1 MTGQSPVVE
10 VHMPHEVPV
19 RNKSLALAGLL
30 AGLFLAATAIV
41 LAQVNGQMI
50 LGQPGSVSGALTLM
64 PPDGTGWY
72 HIDNPGGQQIRISG
86 GGKPGQYLYMTISHP
101 GKVTIHG
108 DLEVTGNLRA
118 RATQGRPSAPGSAES
133 EGKADTASQSGLR
146 DLQRQIDGLTR
157 QVSELAQRVNR

>member
-1 MTGQSPVVE
+1 MPVDGQTPVVE
-10 VHMPHEVPV
+10 VHMPHKAPV

-30 AGLFLAATAIV
+30 AGFFLGAAAIV

-50 LGQPGSVSGALTLM
+50 LGQAGSVSGALTLM
-64 PPDGTGWY
+64 PPDASGWY

-86 GGKPGQYLYMTISHP
+86 GGKPGQYLYVTISHP

-118 RATQGRPSAPGSAES
+118 RSTQGGASASGES
-133 EGKADTASQSGLR
+133 DGKADIASQSGLR
-146 DLQRQIDGLTR
+146 ELQRQIDGLTR
-157 QVSELAQRVNR
+157 QVNELAQRVNR